1 VQALLRA
8 TPGLTI
14 AAEAAEDLVVDA
26 AGRIGGVVAASGRR
40 IGAGAVVITTGTFL
54 RGEIHIGE
62 TRTPAGRTGE
72 APSLGLAETLRRLGL
87 PLARLKT
94 GTPPRLDGKTIDWA
108 ALEPQ
113 PGDDSPEPLSWLT
126 KRITNRQVACAIT
139 ATTPATHALIR
150 ANLHRTAVYGGRIA
164 GVGPRYCPSI
174 EDKVVRFADRE
185 RHQVFLEPEGLDDD
199 TVYPNGISTSLPEVV
214 QAALIATIPGLERA
228 RIVRPGYAIE
238 YDHVDPR
245 SLLPTLE
252 VRVAPG
258 LFLAGQ
264 INGTT
269 GYEEAAAQ
277 GLMAGLNAACRAG
290 GALPDRV
297 LTRGEAY
304 TGVLI
309 DDLVLQGVTEP
320 YRMLTAR
327 SEYRLALRADNAAL
341 RLTDKG
347 VGWGCVGPE
356 RAMMHA
362 AFSAAV
368 ADASARA
375 RREGRTPAQYAAA
388 GVPVN
393 QDGRWRSVLEALAL
407 PSMPAEVA
415 DRVFPWLRELPSR
428 VRAELDAQAL
438 YAPYLERQATELRV
452 LEREEKLAIPT
463 LLDFALI
470 PGLSAEMRQRLAV
483 SRPATL
489 GGAGRIP
496 GITPAALAALAVHL
510 RRAEVGST

>member
-1 VQALLRA
+1 
-8 TPGLTI
+8 
-14 AAEAAEDLVVDA
+14 
-26 AGRIGGVVAASGRR
+26 
-40 IGAGAVVITTGTFL
+40 
-54 RGEIHIGE
+54 
-62 TRTPAGRTGE
+62 
-72 APSLGLAETLRRLGL
+72 
-87 PLARLKT
+87 
-94 GTPPRLDGKTIDWA
+94 
-108 ALEPQ
+108 
-113 PGDDSPEPLSWLT
+113 
-126 KRITNRQVACAIT
+126 
-139 ATTPATHALIR
+139 
-150 ANLHRTAVYGGRIA
+150 
-164 GVGPRYCPSI
+164 
-174 EDKVVRFADRE
+174 
-185 RHQVFLEPEGLDDD
+185 
-199 TVYPNGISTSLPEVV
+199 
-214 QAALIATIPGLERA
+214 
-228 RIVRPGYAIE
+228 
-238 YDHVDPR
+238 
-245 SLLPTLE
+245 
-252 VRVAPG
+252 
-258 LFLAGQ
+258 
-264 INGTT
+264 
-269 GYEEAAAQ
+269 
-277 GLMAGLNAACRAG
+277 
-290 GALPDRV
+290 
-297 LTRGEAY
+297 
-304 TGVLI
+304 VLI

-393 QDGRWRSVLEALAL
+393 QDGRWRSVLETLAL
-407 PSMPAEVA
+407 PSMPAEIA
-415 DRVFPWLRELPSR
+415 DRMFPWLRELPSR

-463 LLDFALI
+463 LLDFALV